1 MTFRIVTHKV
11 ALEVNHVMQTLIST
25 DGEVTVNNGNVTA
38 DDNNVIDRIEV
49 QSIRIYTAKISG

>member
-1 MTFRIVTHKV
+1 
-11 ALEVNHVMQTLIST
+11 MQTLIST